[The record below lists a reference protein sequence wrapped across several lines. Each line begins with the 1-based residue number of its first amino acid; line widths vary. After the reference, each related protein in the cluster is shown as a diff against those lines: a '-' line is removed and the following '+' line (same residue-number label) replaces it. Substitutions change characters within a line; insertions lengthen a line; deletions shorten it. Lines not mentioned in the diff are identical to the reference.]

1 MMDYMPVAIL
11 LCLLAFNVQV
21 GLAIGIAALSFF
33 VLSGAMP
40 VQVFVQRFIAATQ
53 SFPLLAVPF
62 FILTGAIMNEAG
74 ITRRMLNLAETM
86 TGHMTGGLAQVNI
99 LLSTLLSGMSGS
111 ANADTAVQS
120 KLLVPEMERRGYD
133 AGYSAA
139 VTAASSIIAATIPP
153 GIALILYGFLAN
165 VSIGALFLAGIV
177 PGLLLAVV
185 LMIAAWLVARRRGY
199 APSREGRASWG
210 ERASA
215 FRAAWLALLI
225 PVGVVGGIRF
235 GLFTATEAGAIAVV
249 YATVVGLIYGSLSW
263 ASIPKVLSET
273 VLATAAIM
281 LIICAASAFGF
292 YMSWVGIPKQAA
304 ALIVGLTD
312 NPLLI
317 LLLINL
323 LLLAVGMLIE
333 GTALLILLTPI
344 LVPVVVELG
353 IDPVHFGI
361 VMVLNLTLGGLTP
374 PLGTLMFVACSVT
387 GVSIA
392 KFTREAL
399 PFLAVLIAALLAI
412 TYVPQISL
420 WLPSLGQ

>member
-1 MMDYMPVAIL
+1 MDYLPVVIL
-11 LCLLAFNVQV
+11 LVLLAFNIQV
-21 GLAIGIAALSFF
+21 AFAIGIAALSFF
-33 VLSGAMP
+33 LLSGAMP
-40 VQVFVQRFIAATQ
+40 VQVFIQRLIASTQ

-74 ITRRMLNLAETM
+74 ITRRMLNLAESL
-86 TGHMTGGLAQVNI
+86 TGHMTGGLAQVNV

-133 AGYSAA
+133 VGYSAA
-139 VTAASSIIAATIPP
+139 VTASSSVIAATIPP
-153 GIALILYGFLAN
+153 GIGLILYGFLGN
-165 VSIGALFLAGIV
+165 VSIGSLFLAGVI
-177 PGLLLAVV
+177 PGLMLAVL
-185 LMIAAWLVARRRGY
+185 LMITAWIIARRRGY
-199 APSREGRASWG
+199 KPSREKPASWA
-210 ERASA
+210 ERLTAL
-215 FRAAWLALLI
+215 RGAALALLI

-235 GLFTATEAGAIAVV
+235 GLFTATEAGAIAVI
-249 YATVVGLIYGSLSW
+249 YATVIGLMYRGLRWS
-263 ASIPKVLSET
+263 SIPKVIVET

-281 LIICAASAFGF
+281 LIICAANAFGF

-304 ALIVGLTD
+304 AFMVALTD
-312 NPLLI
+312 NPIIL
-317 LLLINL
+317 LLLINIL
-323 LLLAVGMLIE
+323 LLVVGMLIE

-344 LVPVVVELG
+344 LVPVAVEMG

-361 VMVLNLTLGGLTP
+361 VMVLNLTLGGMTP

-392 KFTREAL
+392 KFVREAL
-399 PFLAVLIAALLAI
+399 PFLAVLILALLLV

-420 WLPSLGQ
+420 WLPTLGQE